1 MSSIETQSTSSTTA
15 LVPRQRRGRTVDTIK
30 VRVAPLA
37 TPEATATAIGQLIED
52 WSALTYTCMVEAA
65 TPAANEPMQPMNEH
79 HSDAVGA
86 A

>member
-1 MSSIETQSTSSTTA
+1 MSSIETQSTSSRTA
-15 LVPRQRRGRTVDTIK
+15 LVPRQRRAVDTIK

-65 TPAANEPMQPMNEH
+65 TPAANEPMQTTDEH
-79 HSDAVGA
+79 HSEAVGA